1 MAGLVRGEDG
11 LLRCAWA
18 SSTPDYVAY
27 HDTEWGRP
35 VHGDR
40 AIYERLTLEGFQAG
54 LSWITILRKREHFRR
69 AFAGF
74 EPALVASFDEADRQR
89 LLGDAGIVR
98 HAGKID
104 AAIGN
109 ARALVRWQEA
119 EGPGCLEAF
128 WWSYAQ
134 VDAAPVSLG
143 DIPAVTTQSTQIS
156 RELKRRGFR
165 FVGPTTMYAAM
176 QACGLVNDHLVGC
189 ISREAAAGP
198 TSTR

>member
-1 MAGLVRGEDG
+1 MRGGDG

-18 SSTPDYVAY
+18 VASPDYVAY
-27 HDTEWGRP
+27 HDAEWGRP

-54 LSWITILRKREHFRR
+54 LSWITILRKRERFRQ

-74 EPALVASFDEADRQR
+74 DPATVASFDDGDRSR
-89 LLGDAGIVR
+89 LLADAGIVR

-109 ARALVRWQEA
+109 ARALLSWQEE
-119 EGPGCLEAF
+119 EGPECLESF
-128 WWSYAQ
+128 WWSFAQ
-134 VDAAPVSLG
+134 DGPAPVRLE
-143 DIPAVTTQSTQIS
+143 DIPAVTTQSTRLS

-176 QACGLVNDHLVGC
+176 QACGLVNDHLSGC
-189 ISREAAAGP
+189 AFRDAATAQRAP
-198 TSTR
+198 D